1 MLVAHIKA
9 GKERAFE
16 RRHPWVY
23 PGAIT
28 QVRGLAGPAI
38 PGETIRVVNPQG
50 KFLAWGAFTEASQ
63 LRIRV
68 WSFKEDEVINHAFF
82 QAKVAAACQRRAA
95 LSART
100 TAVRLIFG
108 EADGLPGLVVDRY
121 GDQLVMQCMSG
132 GADFWRETIADALLL
147 STGCSDI
154 YERSDAAARK
164 RDGLEPREGVLRG
177 AEPADA
183 IAVVE
188 DEILYGV
195 NVREGHKTGFYI
207 DQRDNRR
214 LVFELVKDV
223 ILERA
228 KLRVS
233 APTQLVAVDSIK
245 VLNCFCYTGGF
256 SLAALKAGADEVV
269 SVDSSGDA
277 LLQGQ
282 KNWALNMAASADAR
296 SGATPELGAMPSL
309 SAMTGL
315 GAAIPKAPVAAQE
328 WLDQNVFDYL
338 KQAQKDQKLFDLIIL
353 DPPKF
358 APSAHHLDK
367 ASRAYKEL
375 NLKALQLLKPNGLL
389 LTFSCSGAVSVDL
402 FQKIVAGA
410 VFDAGI
416 DAQMLKR
423 LAAGTDH
430 PMSMTHP
437 EGEYLKGLLLRRI

>member
-23 PGAIT
+23 PGAIAHI
-28 QVRGLAGPAI
+28 RGMAAPPVA
-38 PGETIRVVNPQG
+38 GETIRMVDAKGQ
-50 KFLAWGAFTEASQ
+50 FLAWGAYTEASQ

-68 WSFKEDEVINHAFF
+68 WSFNESDAIDAAFF
-82 QAKVAAACQRRAA
+82 QARVAQSCARRTA

-100 TAVRLIFG
+100 SAVRLIFG

-132 GADFWRETIADALLL
+132 GADYWRETIADALI
-147 STGCSDI
+147 SATGCRNI

-177 AEPADA
+177 EEPAET
-183 IAVVE
+183 IAVAE
-188 DEILYGV
+188 DGIAYGV
-195 NVREGHKTGFYI
+195 NVREGHKTGFYV

-214 LVFELVKDV
+214 LVYDLVCDLLLK
-223 ILERA
+223 RA
-228 KLRVS
+228 QGRES
-233 APTQLVAVDSIK
+233 ASADSLKTTPGDAPAMVQGSDAIS

-256 SLAALKAGADEVV
+256 SIAALKAGADEVV
-269 SVDSSGDA
+269 SVDSSGEA

-282 KNWALNMAASADAR
+282 KNWALNHVLPQTS
-296 SGATPELGAMPSL
+296 
-309 SAMTGL
+309 
-315 GAAIPKAPVAAQE
+315 VAEGSVNLVQTQQ

-338 KQAQKDQKLFDLIIL
+338 KQAQKEQRHFDLIIL

-410 VFDAGI
+410 VFDAGV

-437 EGEYLKGLLLRRI
+437 EGEYLKGLLLSRI